1 MKMGTLSSLPSTSIS
16 AGSIYFAKNK
26 TNGNKTYG
34 ELYYDDESG
43 TRIKISPSV
52 ESIST
57 IFEDSTL
64 KTKIVLEDGTIFKGT
79 IPTASADSYGVITT
93 GTQEFEGDKTF
104 KSGYLRVGDLG
115 YLDFQAISRNDGV
128 TQGIIKLNSATIK
141 AGSLKSLLNFNI
153 GNDIICNIDPYGF
166 NPGVTNKYNLG
177 SSDKVWEEIY
187 GSTIYST
194 SLSSGEIGADS
205 ITANIFTGPLT
216 GNVTGNAD
224 SASKLVSPISINDTT
239 FDGSAGITTNKW
251 GVSRKIS
258 IHNKAGTTGT
268 DVDGSEDEILIIP
281 STMTNFTSITST
293 NILGTYLGSTSAIWD
308 SLYIKNP
315 YIYNGTYYHLL
326 QSSATGNRTI
336 KLPDDSGTLLY
347 KENTVTVG
355 SENTPIYVDG
365 TGKVN
370 ACNQINVAHGGTGKS
385 SFSTGSILIGGN
397 TGPISEVA
405 SVLAGKFLVSNGVSS
420 APIYT
425 TPTLDWTEG
434 NISGPILNFKI
445 NGATYSSLVI
455 PTARVD
461 TSSGSTISYS
471 GIVSTSSQIFTGEK
485 TFSNAVKLNST
496 LNVTGAST
504 FTGQINASNI
514 KLTNKLKSA
523 SNGTSYLTLTDA
535 QATITS
541 PSIYLNGTTIVLSS
555 NNYGTA
561 LPVPNNSGQL
571 FLLEDDGVL
580 ITTNYGKNNP
590 NSSTNGY
597 GVEGALYFKILED

>member
-1 MKMGTLSSLPSTSIS
+1 MKMGTLSSLPSTSIA

-43 TRIKISPSV
+43 TRIKISPSI
-52 ESIST
+52 ESVST
-57 IFEDSTL
+57 IFEDNTL

-79 IPTASADSYGVITT
+79 IPAASASSYGVITT
-93 GTQEFEGDKTF
+93 GTQEFEGHKTF
-104 KSGYLRVGDLG
+104 KSGLKVGNQG
-115 YLDFQAISRNDGV
+115 YINFQVDVDDTGL
-128 TQGIIKLNSATIK
+128 TQGTIKLNSATIE

-177 SSDKVWEEIY
+177 SSSQLWKEIY

-194 SLSSGEIGADS
+194 SLSSGEIGANS
-205 ITANIFTGPLT
+205 ITANTFTGRLI
-216 GNVTGNAD
+216 GDVAGNAD
-224 SASKLVSPISINDTT
+224 SASKLAAPININGTA
-239 FDGSAGITTNKW
+239 FDGHADITTDKW

-258 IHNKAGTTGT
+258 IHNEAGTTGT
-268 DVDGSEDEILIIP
+268 DIDGSENETLIIP

-293 NILGTYLGSTSAIWD
+293 NILGTYLGSTTAIWD
-308 SLYIKNP
+308 SLYVKNP

-336 KLPDDSGTLLY
+336 RLPDDSGTLLY

-370 ACNQINVAHGGTGKS
+370 ACSQINVAHGGTGKS

-405 SVLAGKFLVSNGVSS
+405 SVLAGKFLVSNGVSA

-461 TSSGSTISYS
+461 TSSGSSVSYS
-471 GIVSTSSQIFTGEK
+471 GIVSTGSQTFTGEK
-485 TFSNAVKLNST
+485 TFSSAVKLNST
-496 LNVTGAST
+496 LNVVGAST

-541 PSIYLNGTTIVLSS
+541 PTLLLDGDILVLNSEGGI
-555 NNYGTA
+555 YGTS
-561 LPVPNNSGQL
+561 LPTTNNVEGRVF
-571 FLLEDDGVL
+571 FLL
-580 ITTNYGKNNP
+580 T
-590 NSSTNGY
+590 
-597 GVEGALYFKILED
+597 